1 MRSQIAT
8 SWKDCEED
16 MKDSELIG
24 KVHNA
29 VYQQCKNRGYAAAV
43 DVLVDVGVLTKAKA
57 EEWRFGKIP
66 YLEAACSCN
75 LRQLNLILKEMR
87 VYSEKSGYKPSFCY
101 YKRWGTKKKNGQGK
115 KPVIPL
121 RFSKS
126 GNASLEKTY
135 ATHYVKKVFFSKK
148 EDKNFCEEK
157 ETFTD

>member
-1 MRSQIAT
+1 
-8 SWKDCEED
+8 

-29 VYQQCKNRGYAAAV
+29 VYQQCNNRGYAAVV
-43 DVLVDVGVLTKAKA
+43 DVLVDVGVLTKTKV
-57 EEWRFGKIP
+57 EEWRFGNIS
-66 YLEAACSCN
+66 YLEAVCNCN

-135 ATHYVKKVFFSKK
+135 ATHYVKKEFFSKK
-148 EDKNFCEEK
+148 EEKTFCEETK
-157 ETFTD
+157 ISQIDN